1 MIERK
6 SLGRH
11 LCWSVVSF
19 AIGVCGFLI
28 STAAVGVAQEGSTPT
43 YTYST
48 NDLGMDFVSVQP
60 GQFPMGCTEG
70 VTPVECDSEEKPRH
84 TVQITKGLEMGKTEV
99 TEKQWVALMG
109 SNPSLYKGD
118 DLPVE
123 QVTFNDVQA
132 FLTKMNA
139 RNDGYLYRL
148 PTEAEWEYAARAG
161 APDQFGGAKVANS
174 LRRNSPP
181 DNEAWYNVE
190 RPQPVATKQPN
201 AWGLYDMRGN
211 VDEWCQDWYDP
222 KYYSKSPMADPKGP
236 DTDAAEG
243 GRIVRG
249 GGFHDDGPWLTRVSL
264 RQHFPEDYQYRD
276 LGFRVVREKR

>member
-1 MIERK
+1 
-6 SLGRH
+6 
-11 LCWSVVSF
+11 
-19 AIGVCGFLI
+19 
-28 STAAVGVAQEGSTPT
+28 
-43 YTYST
+43 
-48 NDLGMDFVSVQP
+48 
-60 GQFPMGCTEG
+60 
-70 VTPVECDSEEKPRH
+70 
-84 TVQITKGLEMGKTEV
+84 
-99 TEKQWVALMG
+99 MG

-123 QVTFNDVQA
+123 QVTFKDVQA
-132 FLTKMNA
+132 FISKLNA
-139 RNDGYLYRL
+139 RNDGYVYRL

-161 APDQFGGAKVANS
+161 AADQFGGAAVGDS
-174 LRRNSPP
+174 LGRLGGPGHAGDASLKA
-181 DNEAWYNVE
+181 DDWAWYNVE
-190 RPQPVATKQPN
+190 RPQPVATKKPN

-243 GRIVRG
+243 GRMVRG

-276 LGFRVVREKR
+276 LGFRLARDKR